1 MNYIGNDSIRLDAGQ
16 ALPTAHDDSCT
27 VSTDSLA
34 GDSIVSYS
42 MMMPATE
49 ENVDTSVVNM
59 HMLEDEGGLWADST
73 YYVIGRRLPDHGMQ
87 SDIRGYEAGNDSM
100 ITGGLIL
107 MFIIGASIFARFRWV
122 LLYKIKEFFSDKR
135 KYSEDNINTN
145 SNDITS
151 SLIMTCISAVSAGV
165 ISFNY
170 MADTAASMPYG
181 RPPYEI
187 IGYVTAGCILYFGIK
202 CALYTFINNIFF
214 KKEDCK
220 KWLTS
225 YLLIASLSAFA
236 SYPLALASVFMNI
249 SIQEMSICI
258 LFLLILCKILLLFK
272 LFTNFKIHKHG
283 ISLIFLYFCAVE
295 IMPILIILHAIET
308 TNYNLL

>member
-1 MNYIGNDSIRLDAGQ
+1 MNYIGNDSIRLDAGHAQ
-16 ALPTAHDDSCT
+16 PATYADSCA
-27 VSTDSLA
+27 VGTDSLA
-34 GDSIVSYS
+34 GDSVVSYS
-42 MMMPATE
+42 MMPPTTE
-49 ENVDTSVVNM
+49 EETDTSVFNM
-59 HMLEDEGGLWADST
+59 HMLEDEDGLWADST
-73 YYVIGRRLPDHGMQ
+73 YYIMGCKLPDHGIQ
-87 SDIRGYEAGNDSM
+87 SEIRGYEAGSDSI

-151 SLIMTCISAVSAGV
+151 SLIMTCISAVSSGV
-165 ISFNY
+165 ITFSY
-170 MADTAASMPYG
+170 MADTTASMPYG

-187 IGYVTAGCILYFGIK
+187 IGYVAAGCILYFGIK

-214 KKEDCK
+214 DKEDCK
-220 KWLTS
+220 KWLIS

-258 LFLLILCKILLLFK
+258 LFLMILCKILLLFK
-272 LFTNFKIHKHG
+272 LFTNFKIHKYG

-295 IMPILIILHAIET
+295 IMPILIILHALET